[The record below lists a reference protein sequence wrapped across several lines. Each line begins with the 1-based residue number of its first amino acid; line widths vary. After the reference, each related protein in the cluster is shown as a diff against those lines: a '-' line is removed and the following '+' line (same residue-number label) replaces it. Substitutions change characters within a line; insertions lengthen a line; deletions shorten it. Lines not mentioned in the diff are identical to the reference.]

1 MKSMMASI
9 GLTVLLGALVALGVT
24 AVHLEPATRGS
35 ALLGAGVSTLLG
47 VGALTIKVQFS
58 KLVAPGSSGIKALMG
73 GQVLSFLL
81 RLLAVGV
88 GAVAL
93 KADPDSSPAGF
104 VLAFFA
110 VYLTQQFVETR
121 SLLAS
126 YATKSGVS

>member
-1 MKSMMASI
+1 MKSMTASI
-9 GLTVLLGALVALGVT
+9 GLTVLLGALVARGVT

-35 ALLGAGVSTLLG
+35 ALLGVGVSTVLG
-47 VGALTIKVQFS
+47 IAALIIKTQFMR
-58 KLVAPGSSGIKALMG
+58 LIAPGSPGIKALMG

-110 VYLTQQFVETR
+110 VYMTQQFVETR

-126 YATKSGVS
+126 YPTKSGVS